1 MSNIALRQVPTVPTR
16 ALCLLGFF
24 SSSGSG
30 GIGYGYFLL
39 EAMEPVDDDGDLA
52 GDNVLK

>member
-1 MSNIALRQVPTVPTR
+1 MPTR

-30 GIGYGYFLL
+30 GSGYGYFLL
-39 EAMEPVDDDGDLA
+39 EAMDPVDEDGDLA
-52 GDNVLK
+52 GDSVLLE